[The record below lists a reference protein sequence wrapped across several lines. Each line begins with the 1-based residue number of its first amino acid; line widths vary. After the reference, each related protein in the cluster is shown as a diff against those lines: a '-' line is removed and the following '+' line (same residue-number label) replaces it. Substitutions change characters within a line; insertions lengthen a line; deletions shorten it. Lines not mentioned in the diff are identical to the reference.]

1 MKKLLFLA
9 FTLSVFHP
17 FAFSQNITIKG
28 KVVDAQSKEGLPSCN
43 VFINGSTIGT
53 NSDLDGNYQFN
64 NLTVR
69 EFDLVFSYVGYKSVS
84 KKIVAKD
91 SETISIDVELV
102 PSDNLLTEVQVKSK
116 RDKKWEKQLKK
127 FKTYFLGESNFADK
141 CEIENAWV
149 IDFEEKEDGFYARA
163 LEPIKIKNL
172 ALGYNITF
180 DLTDFFV
187 GKDMHRLGGNVYFTE
202 MTPTNKAKLEE
213 WFANRVFSYK
223 KSPVFMFK
231 SLLDNK
237 LSEAGFSLF
246 VPKIGSNGIRTDN
259 FDAELGKSVVE
270 YESSKMVG
278 LGKSPQLK
286 KIYVVSNLEIHNQ
299 SVKSELRT
307 YQGIDY
313 GISWMQVRGNNV
325 HVNMEGVPLNPYDI
339 VVSGDMDYLKVS
351 GMLPSDYDPKSSV
364 NEAYF
369 LKFEKPPFA
378 EAVHLH
384 TDREAYYQGDKLWF
398 KAYLNYTSFAA
409 KDTASKVLY
418 VQLINQK
425 KEIVETQKLEVSNGF
440 AYGNMSFSK
449 EVPVGVYT
457 LRTFTNYMRN
467 FSKPLFSKSFP
478 LLPRNEKFEITK
490 SETELEGE
498 KERVVAKVESFD
510 KSTGQLKF
518 TFQDLVGNAIG
529 ANFSLA
535 VGNPEFMPEFDL
547 NSRITENLSLRDID
561 KPMNKPF
568 LMENGL
574 SLTGVFLDKKRMPMK
589 EEINIFVNNLQNF
602 SQTNSDAN
610 GNFVFNSLTFYGET
624 DVYLQPVSKKLKEPI
639 FIIKNDL
646 NYPVVNSIFPEF
658 GFKKTVSQTTYF
670 EDVVKTNL
678 VMAETKDEEPKKEK
692 MLYVRP
698 DYVVEGTELNGNNG
712 IIGIQNSILKKVP
725 SLQMQGGNFVLRGG
739 ASSVF
744 NSNAALILID
754 GVPMGSINSVD
765 PNNIAR
771 IEIVARM
778 SNMYGDLGK
787 NGIIS
792 VFQKDKKS
800 TEADFEGKNF
810 TKASVVGYNSPDVF
824 MPASIKMA
832 DAQNI
837 PTVYWNPEI
846 LTNEK
851 GLAEITIGQ
860 NIQLPLK
867 ICIQGVTQK
876 NIPFRKVF
884 FLK

>member
-1 MKKLLFLA
+1 
-9 FTLSVFHP
+9 
-17 FAFSQNITIKG
+17 
-28 KVVDAQSKEGLPSCN
+28 
-43 VFINGSTIGT
+43 
-53 NSDLDGNYQFN
+53 
-64 NLTVR
+64 
-69 EFDLVFSYVGYKSVS
+69 
-84 KKIVAKD
+84 
-91 SETISIDVELV
+91 
-102 PSDNLLTEVQVKSK
+102 
-116 RDKKWEKQLKK
+116 
-127 FKTYFLGESNFADK
+127 
-141 CEIENAWV
+141 
-149 IDFEEKEDGFYARA
+149 
-163 LEPIKIKNL
+163 
-172 ALGYNITF
+172 
-180 DLTDFFV
+180 
-187 GKDMHRLGGNVYFTE
+187 
-202 MTPTNKAKLEE
+202 
-213 WFANRVFSYK
+213 
-223 KSPVFMFK
+223 
-231 SLLDNK
+231 
-237 LSEAGFSLF
+237 
-246 VPKIGSNGIRTDN
+246 
-259 FDAELGKSVVE
+259 
-270 YESSKMVG
+270 
-278 LGKSPQLK
+278 
-286 KIYVVSNLEIHNQ
+286 
-299 SVKSELRT
+299 
-307 YQGIDY
+307 
-313 GISWMQVRGNNV
+313 
-325 HVNMEGVPLNPYDI
+325 
-339 VVSGDMDYLKVS
+339 
-351 GMLPSDYDPKSSV
+351 
-364 NEAYF
+364 
-369 LKFEKPPFA
+369 
-378 EAVHLH
+378 
-384 TDREAYYQGDKLWF
+384 
-398 KAYLNYTSFAA
+398 
-409 KDTASKVLY
+409 
-418 VQLINQK
+418 
-425 KEIVETQKLEVSNGF
+425 
-440 AYGNMSFSK
+440 
-449 EVPVGVYT
+449 
-457 LRTFTNYMRN
+457 
-467 FSKPLFSKSFP
+467 
-478 LLPRNEKFEITK
+478 
-490 SETELEGE
+490 
-498 KERVVAKVESFD
+498 
-510 KSTGQLKF
+510 
-518 TFQDLVGNAIG
+518 
-529 ANFSLA
+529 
-535 VGNPEFMPEFDL
+535 
-547 NSRITENLSLRDID
+547 
-561 KPMNKPF
+561 
-568 LMENGL
+568 
-574 SLTGVFLDKKRMPMK
+574 MK

-692 MLYVRP
+692 MLYGRP

-725 SLQMQGGNFVLRGG
+725 SLQIQGGNFVLRGG

>member
-1 MKKLLFLA
+1 MKKLLFLT
-9 FTLSVFHP
+9 FILSVFHT
-17 FAFSQNITIKG
+17 FAFSQNIIVKG

-64 NLTVR
+64 NLALR

-91 SETISIDVELV
+91 GETISMDVELV

-127 FKTYFLGESNFADK
+127 FRAYFLGESNFADK

-149 IDFEEKEDGFYARA
+149 IDFEDKEDGFHAKA

-187 GKDMHRLGGNVYFTE
+187 GKDMHKLGGNVYFTE
-202 MTPTNKAKLEE
+202 ITPTNKAKLEE
-213 WFANRVFSYK
+213 WFANRAFSYK
-223 KSPVFMFK
+223 KSPVYMFK
-231 SLLDNK
+231 SLIDNK
-237 LSEAGFSLF
+237 FSEAGFSLF
-246 VPKIGSNGIRTDN
+246 VPKPGSNTIRTDN
-259 FDAELGKSVVE
+259 FDSELGKSVIE

-278 LGKSPQLK
+278 LGKNLELK
-286 KIYVVSNLEIHNQ
+286 KIFIVNNLEIHNQ

-325 HVNMEGVPLNPYDI
+325 HVNKEGVPLNPQDI

-351 GMLPSDYDPKSSV
+351 GMLPSDYDPKSSA

-384 TDREAYYQGDKLWF
+384 TDRDAYYQGDKLWF

-409 KDTASKVLY
+409 KDTGSKVLY

-440 AYGNMSFSK
+440 AYGNMVFSK
-449 EVPVGVYT
+449 EFPAGIYT
-457 LRTFTNYMRN
+457 LRSFTNYMRN

-478 LLPRNEKFEITK
+478 ILPRNEKFEISK
-490 SETELEGE
+490 SEAENEGE
-498 KERVVAKVESFD
+498 KERVVAKIESFE
-510 KSTGQLKF
+510 KSTGLLKLAF
-518 TFQDLVGNAIG
+518 LDLVGNAIG
-529 ANFSLA
+529 ANFSLSM
-535 VGNPEFMPEFDL
+535 GNPDFMPTFDV
-547 NSRITENLSLRDID
+547 NTKIEENLSLRDID

-568 LMENGL
+568 QMENGL
-574 SLTGVFLDKKRMPMK
+574 SLSGVFLDKKRLPLK
-589 EEINIFVNNLQNF
+589 EEINIFVNNLQHF

-610 GNFVFNSLTFYGET
+610 GNFVFKNLAFYGET

-639 FIIKNDL
+639 FILKNDV
-646 NYPVVNSIFPEF
+646 NYPAVNSIFPEF
-658 GFKKTVSQTTYF
+658 SSNKTIAQSAYF
-670 EDVVKTNL
+670 EDVIQIPIAV
-678 VMAETKDEEPKKEK
+678 VETKSEEPDKQK
-692 MLYVRP
+692 MLYGRA
-698 DYVVEGTELNGNNG
+698 DYAIEENEINRDNG
-712 IIGIQNSILKKVP
+712 ILGIQNSVLRKVP
-725 SLQMQGGNFVLRGG
+725 SLQIQGGNFVLRGG
-739 ASSVF
+739 AISFS

-754 GVPMGSINSVD
+754 GVPMGSINSID

-771 IEIVARM
+771 IEVVARM
-778 SNMYGDLGK
+778 ANMYGDLGK

-792 VFQKDKKS
+792 IFLKNKQSAESEFQDKS
-800 TEADFEGKNF
+800 F
-810 TKASVVGYNSPDVF
+810 TKVSVVGYHSPDVF
-824 MPASIKMA
+824 RPGSIKMVE
-832 DAQNI
+832 AQNL

-846 LTNEK
+846 LTDEK
-851 GLAEITIGQ
+851 GFAEITVGQ
-860 NIQLPLK
+860 NLEFPLK
-867 ICIQGVTQK
+867 ISIEGVTQK
-876 NIPFRKVF
+876 NIPFKKVF

>member
-1 MKKLLFLA
+1 MKKYLFTA
-9 FTLSVFHP
+9 FLFYFFQHA
-17 FAFSQNITIKG
+17 AFSQNITIKG

-64 NLTVR
+64 NLTVN

-84 KKIVAKD
+84 KKIIAKAG
-91 SETISIDVELV
+91 ETITMDVELV

-127 FKTYFLGESNFADK
+127 FRTYFLGESNFADK

-149 IDFEEKEDGFYARA
+149 IDFEEKEDGFYAKA
-163 LEPIKIKNL
+163 IEPIKIKNL

-180 DLTDFFV
+180 DLTDFYV
-187 GKDMHRLGGNVYFTE
+187 GKDMHKLGGNVYFTE
-202 MTPTNKAKLEE
+202 MTPSNKAKLEE
-213 WFANRVFSYK
+213 WFAYRAFSYK

-231 SLLDNK
+231 SLVDNK
-237 LSEAGFSLF
+237 LAEAGFSLF
-246 VPKIGSNGIRTDN
+246 VPKPGSNAVRTDN
-259 FDAELGKSVVE
+259 FDSELGKSVIE

-278 LGKSPQLK
+278 LGKSPELK
-286 KIYVVSNLEIHNQ
+286 KIYVVNNLEIHNQ

-325 HVNMEGVPLNPYDI
+325 HVNKEGVPLNPQDI

-351 GMLPSDYDPKSSV
+351 GMLPSDYDPKSSA

-384 TDREAYYQGDKLWF
+384 TDRDAYYQGDKLWF

-440 AYGNMSFSK
+440 AYGNMIFSK
-449 EVPVGVYT
+449 ELPTGVYT
-457 LRTFTNYMRN
+457 LRSFTNYMRN

-478 LLPRNEKFEITK
+478 LLARNEKFEISKT
-490 SETELEGE
+490 ETEPEGE
-498 KERVVAKVESFD
+498 KERVVAKLESYD
-510 KSTGQLKF
+510 KSSGLLKF
-518 TFQDLVGNAIG
+518 AFQDLVGNALG
-529 ANFSLA
+529 ANFSLS

-547 NSRITENLSLRDID
+547 NSKITENLSLSDID

-568 LMENGL
+568 LMEKGL
-574 SLTGVFLDKKRMPMK
+574 SLSGVFLDKKRMPLK

-610 GNFVFNSLTFYGET
+610 GNFVFNNLTYYGET

-646 NYPVVNSIFPEF
+646 NYPVVNSIFPEYSS
-658 GFKKTVSQTTYF
+658 KKIVTESSYF
-670 EDVVKTNL
+670 EDVLPENVAA
-678 VMAETKDEEPKKEK
+678 AETKDDVPQKQK
-692 MLYVRP
+692 MLYGRP
-698 DYVVEGTELNGNNG
+698 DYVVEENEINRNNG
-712 IIGIQNSILKKVP
+712 IFGIQNSILKKVP

-771 IEIVARM
+771 IEVVARM
-778 SNMYGDLGK
+778 ANMYGDLGK

-792 VFQKDKKS
+792 VFLKDKKS
-800 TEADFEGKNF
+800 AEADFEGRNF
-810 TKASVVGYNSPDVF
+810 TKVSVVGYNSPDVF
-824 MPASIKMA
+824 MPASIKMTN
-832 DAQNI
+832 AQNI

-851 GLAEITIGQ
+851 GLAEIAIGQ
-860 NIQLPLK
+860 NLTLPMK
-867 ICIQGVTQK
+867 ICIEGVTQK